1 MYSYNVSFCR
11 GGETTGS
18 VGKRQAITN
27 NKELTKPAS
36 FDADEIGDTVN
47 FRGRGDDEK
56 SSIGGKI
63 LKTGMLAALVVG
75 GLGYAHK
82 TNLVGKLKNGKIKD
96 ILKKTDVITKP
107 CYEACHT
114 IKKYWVEL
122 FDAITTIF

>member
-47 FRGRGDDEK
+47 FRGRGDDK
-56 SSIGGKI
+56 
-63 LKTGMLAALVVG
+63 
-75 GLGYAHK
+75 
-82 TNLVGKLKNGKIKD
+82 NLQL
-96 ILKKTDVITKP
+96 
-107 CYEACHT
+107 
-114 IKKYWVEL
+114 VEL
-122 FDAITTIF
+122 FLKRAYLQLY

>member
-1 MYSYNVSFCR
+1 MYSYNVAFCR

-18 VGKRQAITN
+18 VGKRTAATD
-27 NKELTKPAS
+27 NKELVKPAS
-36 FDADEIGDTVN
+36 FETVEIGDTVN
-47 FRGRGDDEK
+47 FRGRGDEK

-63 LKTGMLAALVVG
+63 IKTGMLAALVVG

-82 TNLVGKLKNGKIKD
+82 ADLVGKLQDGKIKD
-96 ILKKTDVITKP
+96 ILKKSDVITKP
-107 CYEACHT
+107 CHEACHT